1 MEKTVGLDVTPHSD
15 TEYQSFIDQHLS
27 NMVLLQSRMK
37 EDQREIETLRAETDA
52 ILTNVMQML
61 KAA

>member
-1 MEKTVGLDVTPHSD
+1 MEKTISMDTTPRSD
-15 TEYQSFIDQHLS
+15 IEYQSLIDQHLS
-27 NMVLLQSRMK
+27 NMVLLQLRMT